1 MLCEKC
7 GKNHATTHIKTV
19 INGIVREYNL
29 CGECAAKSGYATNGI
44 TGMLASMLG
53 DMSFPTVTK
62 QKRCEVCGA
71 TFADIAKSGK
81 NMENIKNVYNAEEMK
96 KQLYKVIASL
106 KSPEEVEMFLED
118 LCTCKEIDYMAQRV
132 EAARLM
138 LDGATYQQTIGQV
151 GISSATLLRVN
162 RCILYG
168 NGGYNKILATYLNE
182 ENSKGN

>member
-1 MLCEKC
+1 
-7 GKNHATTHIKTV
+7 
-19 INGIVREYNL
+19 
-29 CGECAAKSGYATNGI
+29 
-44 TGMLASMLG
+44 
-53 DMSFPTVTK
+53 
-62 QKRCEVCGA
+62 
-71 TFADIAKSGK
+71 
-81 NMENIKNVYNAEEMK
+81 MENKKNVYNAEEMK

-106 KSPEEVEMFLED
+106 KNPDEVEMFLED

-151 GISSATLLRVN
+151 GISSATLSRVN